1 MPDLKLVA
9 DIFSPHYVKTLKYS
23 GDHPSRTL
31 TMIPQLIKRV
41 FKITSTNFYEDEI
54 KWDISTEPLE
64 FFGLWRGK
72 VPLDGRT
79 AAWIKVK
86 VIGKQNSKDKKGWV
100 TIYIHPYMITKLPY
114 SNPLNKT
121 IARMYS
127 HFFYG
132 NQRRSYIKEELKYLK
147 RFEEEI
153 KKELGIS

>member
-1 MPDLKLVA
+1 
-9 DIFSPHYVKTLKYS
+9 
-23 GDHPSRTL
+23 
-31 TMIPQLIKRV
+31 
-41 FKITSTNFYEDEI
+41 
-54 KWDISTEPLE
+54 
-64 FFGLWRGK
+64 
-72 VPLDGRT
+72 
-79 AAWIKVK
+79 
-86 VIGKQNSKDKKGWV
+86 
-100 TIYIHPYMITKLPY
+100 MITKLPY